1 MKSLDR
7 APRTTTQARR
17 RRIVDMLS
25 GPQPIEIH
33 DLALAFDVSES
44 TVRRDLLDLERS
56 GQVLRTLGGAVGKSS
71 DPSWRQKERLNADAK
86 RRIALRVA
94 ELVEP
99 DNLVFL
105 DAGTTV
111 AAVAQVLAPRPDLT
125 LATFGLPSLVNAA
138 DGEAEVLV
146 VGGRLHQRGG
156 RFVGAWTY
164 QLLGMLSPD
173 VAFLGADAFDAV
185 RGINCPDAELV
196 SLKTRI
202 IEISTTS
209 WVLLDRSKLVRQQ
222 RHQYW
227 AAVPPSVGIVV
238 EHPTTDD
245 EERAV
250 DALRK
255 AGHTVVVA

>member
-1 MKSLDR
+1 MVTRPS
-7 APRTTTQARR
+7 
-17 RRIVDMLS
+17 
-25 GPQPIEIH
+25 
-33 DLALAFDVSES
+33 LALVAMMGMTLSACLGRIS
-44 TVRRDLLDLERS
+44 TTDPV
-56 GQVLRTLGGAVGKSS
+56 RTL
-71 DPSWRQKERLNADAK
+71 PFHAD
-86 RRIALRVA
+86 
-94 ELVEP
+94 E
-99 DNLVFL
+99 
-105 DAGTTV
+105 
-111 AAVAQVLAPRPDLT
+111 
-125 LATFGLPSLVNAA
+125 
-138 DGEAEVLV
+138 
-146 VGGRLHQRGG
+146 
-156 RFVGAWTY
+156 
-164 QLLGMLSPD
+164 
-173 VAFLGADAFDAV
+173 DAFDAV